1 MGMDHRTPRLVAF
14 DSRSLAV
21 RSVDYYRS
29 IERGPAQRRVNRSLF
44 DAAGRGIKQW
54 DPRLWVLQQDD
65 ASAPASLSTI
75 YSLSDAALHTV
86 SVDAG
91 IQIGLPGL
99 AKEGL
104 RGWDGRGTQSE
115 VAYDDSLRPVAVF
128 EQGAGQ
134 PRRCVERMKYGC
146 PGQGDRDHNQHGQ
159 LIRHDDPAGTVLSES
174 FSLTGQSLAQQRR
187 FTLDA
192 ANPDWPEL
200 EADREPLLEPGDGFL
215 STWRL
220 GPQSDA
226 LEQIDARGNRQ
237 QQTLT
242 LDGRIFGSQLLLR
255 GQSQWQPLVSDIRYN
270 AEGQVEEETAGNGVR
285 TRLTY
290 SPQDGRLMSRSARH
304 GDQVLQDLVYA
315 YDPMG
320 NVLSIEDKALPV
332 RYFANQRIEPIS
344 RFIYDTLYQLTQAT
358 GWEAGAL
365 NQGPESVDRSDPA
378 AVSNYRQTY
387 RYDESG
393 NLLELTHVG
402 AQNHGHQ
409 MKVAR
414 YSNRCLPYRNGVP
427 PTEEEIDAAFD
438 ARGNWL
444 ELEPGRSLAWDLRNQ
459 LGSVTPIA
467 RASGLDDSERYVYAG
482 DGQRVRK
489 LRTLQ
494 TSSRTLAAEVRY
506 LPGLELRADSG
517 NGESL
522 QVVTVQGGLD
532 SVRILHW
539 ESPPPSGE
547 NDHYR
552 YSCSDHLGSISLE
565 LDHDARI
572 ISREHFYPF
581 GETAYL
587 AGDNE
592 VEVSYK
598 TVRYSGKERD
608 ATGLYYYGFRYYAP
622 WLQRWV
628 NPDPAGEV
636 DGLNLYRMV
645 RNNPVTLFDTDGRA
659 PTGQKPPPP
668 PLPAPPMPPSLK
680 PGGLSAGPPPPP
692 PPGGLLPS
700 SGTTSHQPAGEA
712 FKPTVLA
719 IPSIPKNRPSARWE
733 SKNYVNIEK
742 LSSTIGELFGTEKT
756 VKITD
761 VSQQELFEKIKGIS
775 GNQTMEFDADY
786 LNVNPAAWTS
796 PEGMVYMG
804 VDSPDYSVDGK
815 LDKDKIRSTIIHES
829 LHFSSKNYT
838 GFQAM
843 TDMGVSNTNY
853 DEYVT
858 DYFAYQVF
866 NKMFPGATYKTGYFT
881 KGNDKG
887 DANTFMHWGGNLAKF
902 MIDSGHVTSEEL
914 VKRYFH
920 TGELKELPEPLVSK
934 WQAFA
939 KQNTRRLLM

>member
-29 IERGPAQRRVNRSLF
+29 IELGPAQRRVNRSLF

-54 DPRLWVLQQDD
+54 DPRLWALQQDD
-65 ASAPASLSTI
+65 ASAPASLSKT

-99 AKEGL
+99 ANEGL
-104 RGWDGRGTQSE
+104 RGWDGRGMQRE

-134 PRRCVERMKYGC
+134 PRRCVERMKYGY
-146 PGQGDRDHNQHGQ
+146 PGQGNRDHNQHGQ

-174 FSLTGQSLAQQRR
+174 FSLTGRSLAQQRR
-187 FTLDA
+187 FILDA

-200 EADREPLLEPGDGFL
+200 EADREPLLEPGNGFL

-220 GPQSDA
+220 GPQSDV

-242 LDGRIFGSQLLLR
+242 LDGRVFGSQLLLR

-270 AEGQVEEETAGNGVR
+270 AEEQVEAQTAGNGVR

-290 SPQDGRLMSRSARH
+290 SPQDGRLISRSARH

-393 NLLELTHVG
+393 NLLELTHAG

-444 ELEPGRSLAWDLRNQ
+444 ALEPGRSLAWDLRNQ

-539 ESPPPSGE
+539 ESPPPFGE

-608 ATGLYYYGFRYYAP
+608 ATGLYYYGLRYYIP
-622 WLQRWV
+622 CLQRWV

-636 DGLNLYRMV
+636 DGLNVYAMV
-645 RNNPVTLFDTDGRA
+645 GNNPATFLDMDGGTKGQLNGAGAAQEDKKVSIKERAAMFGIVSAERAERRAAEKPDVIAFPSSGKSIQGPASIFGNRFFEQAKAPISASDTIVKIQNVERREVGGNEISTSDVSMTFKEVTITRNRMEVSVQRLTVAFHRAFDLVEG
-659 PTGQKPPPP
+659 KS
-668 PLPAPPMPPSLK
+668 LPQW
-680 PGGLSAGPPPPP
+680 
-692 PPGGLLPS
+692 PPGYELLPS
-700 SGTTSHQPAGEA
+700 QDWANEEGIKEYEKFHVLQGAERESAVALIKAKSPQALKVGLGTPTFAYDSDAKIITLKDGHHRFIAAARLGRTIELDSSRVPTSNL
-712 FKPTVLA
+712 K
-719 IPSIPKNRPSARWE
+719 W
-733 SKNYVNIEK
+733 
-742 LSSTIGELFGTEKT
+742 
-756 VKITD
+756 
-761 VSQQELFEKIKGIS
+761 KG
-775 GNQTMEFDADY
+775 
-786 LNVNPAAWTS
+786 LK
-796 PEGMVYMG
+796 
-804 VDSPDYSVDGK
+804 YSVK
-815 LDKDKIRSTIIHES
+815 K
-829 LHFSSKNYT
+829 
-838 GFQAM
+838 
-843 TDMGVSNTNY
+843 
-853 DEYVT
+853 
-858 DYFAYQVF
+858 
-866 NKMFPGATYKTGYFT
+866 P
-881 KGNDKG
+881 
-887 DANTFMHWGGNLAKF
+887 
-902 MIDSGHVTSEEL
+902 
-914 VKRYFH
+914 VK
-920 TGELKELPEPLVSK
+920 V
-934 WQAFA
+934 
-939 KQNTRRLLM
+939 

>member
-1 MGMDHRTPRLVAF
+1 MGMDHRTPQLVAF
-14 DSRSLAV
+14 DSRGLV
-21 RSVDYYRS
+21 VCSVDYYRS
-29 IERGPAQRRVNRSLF
+29 IERGPAQRRVNRNLF

-54 DPRLWVLQQDD
+54 DPRLWALQQDD

-99 AKEGL
+99 ANEGL
-104 RGWDGRGTQSE
+104 RGWDGRGMQRE

-134 PRRCVERMKYGC
+134 PRRCVERMRYGY

-174 FSLTGQSLAQQRR
+174 FSLTGRSLAQQRR

-215 STWRL
+215 TTWRL
-220 GPQSDA
+220 GPQSDT

-270 AEGQVEEETAGNGVR
+270 AEGQVEAETAGNGVR

-290 SPQDGRLMSRSARH
+290 SPQDGRLMTRSARH
-304 GDQVLQDLVYA
+304 GDQVLQDLVYV

-393 NLLELTHVG
+393 NLLELIHVG

-427 PTEEEIDAAFD
+427 PTEEEIEAAFD
-438 ARGNWL
+438 ARGNWHQL
-444 ELEPGRSLAWDLRNQ
+444 EEGRSLAWDPRNQ
-459 LGSVTPIA
+459 LGSVTPIT

-494 TSSRTLAAEVRY
+494 TGTRTLAAEVRY

-517 NGESL
+517 TAESL
-522 QVVTVQGGLD
+522 QVITAQGGLN
-532 SVRILHW
+532 SVRVLHW
-539 ESPPPSGE
+539 ESPPPSGA
-547 NDHYR
+547 NNRYR
-552 YSCSDHLGSISLE
+552 YSFSDHLGSISLE
-565 LDHDARI
+565 LDHDGRI

-587 AGDNE
+587 AGED
-592 VEVSYK
+592 VIEVSYK

-622 WLQRWV
+622 WLQRWI

-645 RNNPVTLFDTDGRA
+645 RNNPLTFFDTDGLAPQPEGKPKDESNVSRIRQA
-659 PTGQKPPPP
+659 FESSKSGGDQLPQVRQVPLIRTARPPLKQLPQRTAQVQASSVESFLPVEKVSTVHSESIRPTG
-668 PLPAPPMPPSLK
+668 SLS
-680 PGGLSAGPPPPP
+680 PHVGSQLLVGSHALTITQAGNIIVMRGDNRSPDEIRRAGGFFPRDNR
-692 PPGGLLPS
+692 GL
-700 SGTTSHQPAGEA
+700 
-712 FKPTVLA
+712 
-719 IPSIPKNRPSARWE
+719 
-733 SKNYVNIEK
+733 
-742 LSSTIGELFGTEKT
+742 
-756 VKITD
+756 
-761 VSQQELFEKIKGIS
+761 KIKQEFREALMTKGFNTLANEHVRSPVPGYVSTGMDEDS
-775 GNQTMEFDADY
+775 GGYGDTRNYLYRMEIPG
-786 LNVNPAAWTS
+786 L
-796 PEGMVYMG
+796 EER
-804 VDSPDYSVDGK
+804 SVDQQTLGIDK
-815 LDKDKIRSTIIHES
+815 PFKFVPKGRLD
-829 LHFSSKNYT
+829 
-838 GFQAM
+838 A
-843 TDMGVSNTNY
+843 
-853 DEYVT
+853 
-858 DYFAYQVF
+858 
-866 NKMFPGATYKTGYFT
+866 
-881 KGNDKG
+881 
-887 DANTFMHWGGNLAKF
+887 
-902 MIDSGHVTSEEL
+902 
-914 VKRYFH
+914 
-920 TGELKELPEPLVSK
+920 
-934 WQAFA
+934 
-939 KQNTRRLLM
+939 RLLMSNNTLDQANFVAMIPPMTVEVTFITPIPSAYIVSFRKAGSREWESFA

>member
-1 MGMDHRTPRLVAF
+1 MGMDHRTPRLVVF

-54 DPRLWVLQQDD
+54 DPRLWALQQDD
-65 ASAPASLSTI
+65 ASAPASLSTM

-99 AKEGL
+99 ANEGL
-104 RGWDGRGTQSE
+104 RGWDGRGMHRE

-134 PRRCVERMKYGC
+134 PRRCVERMKYGY

-242 LDGRIFGSQLLLR
+242 LDGRVFGSQLLLR
-255 GQSQWQPLVSDIRYN
+255 DQSQWQPLVSDIRYN
-270 AEGQVEEETAGNGVR
+270 AEGQVEAETAGNGVR

-414 YSNRCLPYRNGVP
+414 YSNRCLPYRNDVP

-459 LGSVTPIA
+459 LGSVTPIT

-506 LPGLELRADSG
+506 LPGLELRADSS

-598 TVRYSGKERD
+598 TLRYSGKERD

-645 RNNPVTLFDTDGRA
+645 RNNPLTFFDTDGLAPQPEGKPKDESSVSRIRQA
-659 PTGQKPPPP
+659 FESSKSVSDQLTQVRQVPLIRTARPPLKQLPQRTAQVQASSVESFRPVEKVSTVHSESIRPTG
-668 PLPAPPMPPSLK
+668 S
-680 PGGLSAGPPPPP
+680 LSAPVGSQLLVGSHALTITQAGNIIVMRGDNRSPDEIRRA
-692 PPGGLLPS
+692 GGFFPRD
-700 SGTTSHQPAGEA
+700 
-712 FKPTVLA
+712 
-719 IPSIPKNRPSARWE
+719 NRG
-733 SKNYVNIEK
+733 
-742 LSSTIGELFGTEKT
+742 L
-756 VKITD
+756 
-761 VSQQELFEKIKGIS
+761 KIKQEFREALMTKGFNTLANEHVRSPVPGYVSTGMDEDS
-775 GNQTMEFDADY
+775 GGYGDTRNYLYRMEIPG
-786 LNVNPAAWTS
+786 L
-796 PEGMVYMG
+796 EER
-804 VDSPDYSVDGK
+804 SVDQQTLGMDK
-815 LDKDKIRSTIIHES
+815 PFKFVPKGRLD
-829 LHFSSKNYT
+829 
-838 GFQAM
+838 A
-843 TDMGVSNTNY
+843 
-853 DEYVT
+853 
-858 DYFAYQVF
+858 
-866 NKMFPGATYKTGYFT
+866 
-881 KGNDKG
+881 
-887 DANTFMHWGGNLAKF
+887 
-902 MIDSGHVTSEEL
+902 
-914 VKRYFH
+914 
-920 TGELKELPEPLVSK
+920 
-934 WQAFA
+934 
-939 KQNTRRLLM
+939 RLLMSNNTLDQANFVAMIPPMTVEVTFITPIPSAYIVSFRKAGSREWESFH